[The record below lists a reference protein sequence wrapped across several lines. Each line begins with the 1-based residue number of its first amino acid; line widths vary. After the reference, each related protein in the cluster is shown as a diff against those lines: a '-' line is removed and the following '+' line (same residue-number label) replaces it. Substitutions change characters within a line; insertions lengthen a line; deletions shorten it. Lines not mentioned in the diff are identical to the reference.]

1 MATVPFWLMTVLLV
15 LGTVVWAAESQRPQS
30 QQAES
35 GKGLTVDDLVR
46 GARGA
51 AQNIEKEIPK
61 IGPAV
66 GKALKSISANS
77 SEKTQTQPRTSDKK

>member
-1 MATVPFWLMTVLLV
+1 MTVLLV
-15 LGTVVWAAESQRPQS
+15 IGSVTSAADS
-30 QQAES
+30 QQTER

-77 SEKTQTQPRTSDKK
+77 SGKTQPQPPTSDKK

>member
-1 MATVPFWLMTVLLV
+1 MTIFRLWFLTVLLV
-15 LGTVVWAAESQRPQS
+15 MGNAVSAAESQQTER
-30 QQAES
+30 

-46 GARGA
+46 GARSA

-77 SEKTQTQPRTSDKK
+77 SEKTPPQPQTPHKK

>member
-1 MATVPFWLMTVLLV
+1 MRLHAKTTVLFWIMTVLLAMGSV
-15 LGTVVWAAESQRPQS
+15 TSAADS
-30 QQAES
+30 QQTER

-51 AQNIEKEIPK
+51 AQNIEQEIPK

-77 SEKTQTQPRTSDKK
+77 SGKTQPQPQTSDKK